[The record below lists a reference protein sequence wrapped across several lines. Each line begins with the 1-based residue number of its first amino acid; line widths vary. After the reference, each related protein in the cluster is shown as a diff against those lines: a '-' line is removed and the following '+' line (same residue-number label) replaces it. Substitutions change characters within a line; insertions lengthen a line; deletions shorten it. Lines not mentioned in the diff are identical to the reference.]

1 MNCDKWQTLI
11 MRKIDNEIS
20 AVQNRD
26 LSIHLSSCP
35 HCLKLNRDLEQILAV
50 LEDQPS
56 VDLDLKIDPRLEL
69 TVMQEIRRIKYHSP
83 SQDGIIRLAYTGL
96 GLVFTGILLN
106 LGLKLINFN
115 FFNLFLL
122 VNAGLSQIISFLTKL
137 EVVYHILQPFVIQEL
152 NTLAQWI
159 MAAYKGTILLSIVL
173 LVWLVS
179 IQRRYITEDN
189 RQ

>member
-20 AVQNRD
+20 AVQTRD

-35 HCLKLNRDLEQILAV
+35 HCLKLNRDLEQILTV

-56 VDLDLKIDPRLEL
+56 LDLKIDPRLEL

-106 LGLKLINFN
+106 LGLKLTNSNFL
-115 FFNLFLL
+115 NLFLL
-122 VNAGLSQIISFLTKL
+122 VNTGLSQVTSFLTKL
-137 EVVYHILQPFVIQEL
+137 EIVYRILQPFVFQEL
-152 NTLAQWI
+152 NNLAQWI
-159 MAAYKGTILLSIVL
+159 MAAYKGTILLSVVL